1 MAPAFGITLEKH
13 RRIPQHLILGEGMG
27 SNLKGVLPKAGL
39 NFRFGNR
46 FVGRISVM
54 KVAR

>member
-1 MAPAFGITLEKH
+1 MLIGGFCVDHLRNARGIAI
-13 RRIPQHLILGEGMG
+13 RGRQSG
-27 SNLKGVLPKAGL
+27 SNPKGVLPKAGL

>member
-1 MAPAFGITLEKH
+1 ME
-13 RRIPQHLILGEGMG
+13 MG
-27 SNLKGVLPKAGL
+27 SRLKGVLPKAGL